1 MELCRWQECS
11 GAQAPALHGTHGGL
25 GGSSLPPRLSGIQF
39 QVSDVFLDPGL
50 FGVSADLPVSLS
62 QETTQREVRVKKL
75 KYPMGESDFL
85 CGFSIAPVLSLAPFR
100 WSCASLFVTAPPPPP
115 HDWKTL
121 SYTVPHPTLSG
132 KAREQNLHDT
142 WLGAKAAGFKIVNDE
157 LAWNLPAVGE
167 AAGSRG
173 VSSICRGRK
182 SSLNRVGHLK
192 QLKRRGRCLGWEL
205 EG

>member
-62 QETTQREVRVKKL
+62 QE
-75 KYPMGESDFL
+75 
-85 CGFSIAPVLSLAPFR
+85 
-100 WSCASLFVTAPPPPP
+100 
-115 HDWKTL
+115 
-121 SYTVPHPTLSG
+121 
-132 KAREQNLHDT
+132 NDT

-182 SSLNRVGHLK
+182 SSLSRVGHLK

>member
-62 QETTQREVRVKKL
+62 QE
-75 KYPMGESDFL
+75 
-85 CGFSIAPVLSLAPFR
+85 
-100 WSCASLFVTAPPPPP
+100 
-115 HDWKTL
+115 
-121 SYTVPHPTLSG
+121 
-132 KAREQNLHDT
+132 NDT

-182 SSLNRVGHLK
+182 SSLNRLSLIPEVSK
-192 QLKRRGRCLGWEL
+192 EDTRASP
-205 EG
+205 